1 VNAQLFRSQEGTRT
15 VVIQPTPD
23 DLDQETPWRL
33 GCAVLALVLVLLASV
48 PIAYLGYHYALRHLP
63 TLFSDP
69 LPPATTAELCQRFDL
84 AGNAACSGR
93 PAYAY
98 QLLPALHRRYPPD
111 TPGDVIERELG
122 PFTVACSGWIDRGEN
137 GHYQDCRYSL
147 DGDRFLTLYVTQH
160 RDPAADQATARV
172 WRTCSYDVGNPSLT
186 GIYACDPP
194 LSTGLL
200 LVMSDNTFL
209 TAPGFS
215 VAFLALALLIVGL
228 FLALRRPRS
237 IGG

>member
-1 VNAQLFRSQEGTRT
+1 M
-15 VVIQPTPD
+15 IQPAPE

-33 GCAVLALVLVLLASV
+33 GCAVLALVLLLLAAV

-63 TLFSDP
+63 SLFSDP
-69 LPPATTAELCQRFDL
+69 LPPATAAELCQRFDL
-84 AGNAACSGR
+84 TGDPACNGR

-111 TPGDVIERELG
+111 TPGDVVESELG
-122 PFTVACSGWIDRGEN
+122 PYTISCSGWVDRSEN
-137 GHYQDCRYSL
+137 GAYQDCCYSL
-147 DGDRFLTLYVTQH
+147 DGDRFLQLYVTQH
-160 RDPAADQATARV
+160 RDPAAGQATTRV
-172 WRTCSYDVGNPSLT
+172 WRTCSFDVGNPSLA
-186 GIYACDPP
+186 GIYTCDPP

-215 VAFLALALLIVGL
+215 VAFLAFALLIVGL
-228 FLALRRPRS
+228 FLALRRPRP
-237 IGG
+237 IGD